1 MIRRLLTLILMLL
14 PSIFFA
20 QERYSLKNCLDYA
33 VENNQKLKK
42 DRLSLEASI
51 QSRREVLGV
60 LLPQISASSVVTNN
74 IQKTTIA
81 MPNFINSM
89 MPESMRDPH
98 ADKYMTVTMGMDMTA
113 NWGASLSQ
121 QLLNMPLFNAVNI
134 AKVGGEMAK
143 LGLEIS
149 TEDVISQT
157 ASLYYAIQI
166 FSYAVEQFD
175 ESIFLMEK
183 TLQMIEVNLDV
194 GLVRAVDAK
203 QISVSKINLETERTL
218 MNNAVDVQKK
228 LLKLQMGFPIDAP
241 IEIEPINVAFLEEM
255 VLSYGPRDYEVTEQ
269 LPYKLFQRQ
278 QYLVDLQCK
287 AAKFEVLPVV
297 TLTANYSMNYMGD
310 NLFRNNYH
318 NFPVSMVS
326 LNLRMPIFSGM
337 SRDAKIK
344 KAHIEQI
351 KAKSD
356 ENALIQ
362 SLNMAYSNALMQL
375 EQNKE
380 VVLTQ
385 KKNKELAQEVYEII
399 ENNYKEGI
407 SSLADLINANS
418 SLIKADVNYVNA
430 LSNGIKA
437 YIDLKKADGTIMEI
451 NY

>member
-1 MIRRLLTLILMLL
+1 M
-14 PSIFFA
+14 PSVFFA
-20 QERYSLKNCLDYA
+20 QERYSLKSCLDYA

-51 QSRREVLGV
+51 QSRREVLGA
-60 LLPQISASSVVTNN
+60 LLPQISASSVLTNN

-166 FSYAVEQFD
+166 LSYAVEQFD

-241 IEIEPINVAFLEEM
+241 IEIEPINVACLEEM

-318 NFPVSMVS
+318 SFPVSMVS

-418 SLIKADVNYVNA
+418 SLIKSDVNYVNA

>member
-1 MIRRLLTLILMLL
+1 M
-14 PSIFFA
+14 PSVFFA
-20 QERYSLKNCLDYA
+20 QERYSLKSCLDYA

-51 QSRREVLGV
+51 QSRREVLGA
-60 LLPQISASSVVTNN
+60 LLPQISASSVLTNN

-166 FSYAVEQFD
+166 LSYAVEQFD

-318 NFPVSMVS
+318 SFPVSMVS

-418 SLIKADVNYVNA
+418 SLIKSDVNYVNA